1 MRNNLNRQDFIMT
14 SSPDAFGLGN
24 SGKILSLNP
33 LRIPEVLMPG
43 ILGLDTSHNI
53 TFIKT
58 FNNPAA
64 GPGLVQLRIDS
75 VFSGATAT
83 LSKVLAGFKAVLK
96 IFRKLELSL
105 STQLKN

>member
-1 MRNNLNRQDFIMT
+1 MT
-14 SSPDAFGLGN
+14 SSPAAFGLGY

-33 LRIPEVLMPG
+33 LQKEEVLMPG
-43 ILGLDTSHNI
+43 ILGLDTSHTV